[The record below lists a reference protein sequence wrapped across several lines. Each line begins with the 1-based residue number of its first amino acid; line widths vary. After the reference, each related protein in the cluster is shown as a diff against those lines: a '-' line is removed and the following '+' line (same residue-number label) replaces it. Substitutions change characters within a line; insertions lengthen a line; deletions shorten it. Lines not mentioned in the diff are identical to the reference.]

1 MENDTT
7 KALNKVIRI
16 DEAEIR
22 GHLDEMVRGTV
33 EETLNALLDA
43 EADEMCKAPIL
54 LNEKC
59 LRKEAFCLYG
69 GVVQDEPQQP
79 DGCWGPAGFAP
90 HGARCK
96 TLPRFVEPAGSFR
109 SNPSNTKKGHPDGQ
123 PFLVFGGSCRIR
135 TCDQLVKSQL
145 LYQLS

>member
-59 LRKEAFCLYG
+59 LLAEAFCLYG
-69 GVVQDEPQQP
+69 G
-79 DGCWGPAGFAP
+79 
-90 HGARCK
+90 
-96 TLPRFVEPAGSFR
+96 
-109 SNPSNTKKGHPDGQ
+109 
-123 PFLVFGGSCRIR
+123 SCRMNPNSPTAVGALR
-135 TCDQLVKSQL
+135 ASRLTALVAKR
-145 LYQLS
+145 YRVLSNRQALSAATLQTPKRATLTGSPF